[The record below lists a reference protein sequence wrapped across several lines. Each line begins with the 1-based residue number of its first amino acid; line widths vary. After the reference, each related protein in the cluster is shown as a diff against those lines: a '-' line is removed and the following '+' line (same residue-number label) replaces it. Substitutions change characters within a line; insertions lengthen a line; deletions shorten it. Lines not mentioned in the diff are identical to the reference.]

1 MTPEHKRLVKKSWD
15 RVFPQQHEVARRF
28 YERLFFAHPEVKT
41 YFRGDMLEQGRKLMA
56 ANRLD
61 EALSDLD
68 AAVRSLD
75 NLDALTEPLRRS
87 GQAHATYGVTPADYD
102 KVGDALL
109 WTLEKQ
115 LGAAF
120 TPADREAWR
129 TVYATVADIMIDGAG
144 SPAS

>member
-56 ANRLD
+56 M
-61 EALSDLD
+61 LD